1 MSLRARSLVF
11 VASLSLAIP
20 PLAAHDAP
28 EPSAAGPVAARAPA
42 IDENSLP
49 LDPRFSAE
57 RVKAHVAFLS
67 DDLLEGRE
75 TGARGHE
82 IAARY
87 VAQQFAAL
95 GLKPMGDVNPDGS
108 RSWFQR
114 VTFQKT
120 ERVDAPAGVTI
131 TGPAGSATF
140 DYGVDSLV
148 SLSAREPMLD
158 VAAPLVFVG
167 YGIENDRLGL
177 HDYSGLDVRGKI
189 VVALRGYPEGLPS
202 EEGAYFIA
210 TKGEMAQA
218 RGAVGMITI
227 DTALSARTRNWDR
240 RVRMTSPASYGWV
253 SPQGTPNEEAP
264 GIRASASVSDKAAEA
279 LFAGT
284 PHTLAKLRAIA
295 AKKGGIPKGFPLKT
309 SARMFVQSRA
319 SRITSP
325 NVVAM
330 LPGSD
335 PALADQFVILSGHLD
350 HLGLSEA
357 KAGDPADKDR
367 VYNGALDNAAGTAT
381 TIEVAHAM
389 VQDKVAPRR
398 SLLFLITT
406 AEEKGK
412 LGAEYFANHPT
423 VPIERVVGN
432 VDLDMP
438 VLLYP
443 FTDVI
448 AFGADHSS
456 IGQIVA
462 SAAAPMKVALA
473 PDPMPQENIFV
484 RSDHYAFVKRGVPAV
499 FLVTGYGN
507 GGEAAW
513 TDFLANRYHQTGD
526 DMAQAIN
533 WRAGARFAEANYRV
547 TRAMADGDMPPLWYK
562 GDFFGD
568 LFAPKAAREPR
579 PLN

>member
-1 MSLRARSLVF
+1 MLPRAKSLAFLAALF
-11 VASLSLAIP
+11 LAIP

-28 EPSAAGPVAARAPA
+28 ERPVTGAAAAAAPV

-49 LDPRFSAE
+49 LDPRFSPE

-67 DDLLEGRE
+67 DDLLEGRD
-75 TGARGHE
+75 TGTRGHE

-120 ERVDAPAGVTI
+120 ERVDAPAGVTV
-131 TGPAGSATF
+131 TGPAGSTTF

-148 SLSAREPMLD
+148 SLNAREPVLD
-158 VAAPLVFVG
+158 ITAPLVFVG
-167 YGIENDRLGL
+167 FGIENDRLGL
-177 HDYSGLDVRGKI
+177 HDYAGLDVRGKI
-189 VVALRGYPEGLPS
+189 VVVLRGYPDGLPS
-202 EEGAYFIA
+202 EEGAYFLA
-210 TKGEMAQA
+210 TKGQMAQA
-218 RGAVGMITI
+218 RGAIGVISV
-227 DTALSARTRNWDR
+227 DTLLSARTRSWDR
-240 RVRMTSPASYGWV
+240 RLRMTSPTSYGWV
-253 SPQGTPNEEAP
+253 SPQGVPNEEAP
-264 GIRASASVSDKAAEA
+264 GVRASASVSDKAAEA

-284 PHTLAKLRAIA
+284 PQTLAKLRAIA

-309 SARMFVQSRA
+309 SARIFVQSRA

-335 PALADQFVILSGHLD
+335 PALADKFIVLSGHLD
-350 HLGLSEA
+350 HLGLSDP
-357 KAGDPADKDR
+357 KPGDPADKDR
-367 VYNGALDNAAGTAT
+367 IYNGALDNAAGTAT

-389 VQDKVAPRR
+389 AQDKVAPRR

-423 VPIERVVGN
+423 VPIERIAGN

-456 IGQIVA
+456 IGQIVTRA
-462 SAAAPMKVALA
+462 TAPMQVSLA
-473 PDPMPQENIFV
+473 ADPMPQDNIFV

-499 FLVTGYGN
+499 FLVTGYAN

-513 TDFLANRYHQTGD
+513 TDFLTNRYHQPGD
-526 DMAQAIN
+526 DMRQAIN

-547 TRAMADGDMPPLWYK
+547 TRAMADGDTPPLWYQ

-568 LFAPKAAREPR
+568 LFAPKAARAPSAK
-579 PLN
+579 